1 MHGLIAAFINMQ
13 PVAVADRSRCLKR
26 HDLQI
31 CPKKMAHHQSAKEQA
46 VMAERQT
53 TRKAK
58 VPIQG
63 QIFTGPQAR
72 IACDFAQAVSLKVA
86 TRCPLT
92 EAHLY

>member
-1 MHGLIAAFINMQ
+1 
-13 PVAVADRSRCLKR
+13 
-26 HDLQI
+26 
-31 CPKKMAHHQSAKEQA
+31 MAHHQSAKEQA

-53 TRKAK
+53 TRKLK
-58 VPIQG
+58 VPTRG

-72 IACDFAQAVSLKVA
+72 KAGEFTQAVSLEVA